1 MRLLLALVSVMMVES
16 CTRSSSGTANIMRAE
31 LRSPTEVAVSV
42 DTCNATHA
50 YELQVTEDAVRVRVT
65 YTHDKVGDDCAD
77 GVILELPV
85 ELGDRKLI
93 DMSDGNA
100 IEVVPAPVLQ
110 GVPSSS

>member
-1 MRLLLALVSVMMVES
+1 MRLLFALAALMVLES

-31 LRSPTEVAVSV
+31 LRSSDEVAVFV

-50 YELQVTEDAVRVRVT
+50 YELRVTEDAVRVQVT

-85 ELGDRKLI
+85 ELGGRELI
-93 DMSDGNA
+93 DMNGNDV